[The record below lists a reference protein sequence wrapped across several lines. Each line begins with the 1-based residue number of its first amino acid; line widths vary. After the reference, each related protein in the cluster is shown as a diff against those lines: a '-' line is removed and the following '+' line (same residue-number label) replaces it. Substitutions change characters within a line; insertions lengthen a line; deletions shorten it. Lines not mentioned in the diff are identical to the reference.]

1 MDSSFLIF
9 QRNECVSVYVSPVI
23 DCRSNQAVWWTAF
36 ISKKVISYSNK
47 SYFIYLSSFS
57 LCRSWGSEVLNS
69 QCMNLDW
76 GCTQNMWKLLAAKG
90 KKRVHHPGEA
100 APGRALF
107 NLLSLIWPRSPEMWS
122 SSGVTILILGHNKT
136 LWQNRACITSDSW
149 DMHCDWERTPFQTL
163 SGVLSHF
170 EINENLSAC
179 PHTQSLIIRMK
190 HSLIILQ
197 KKLTQQQ
204 PINN

>member
-1 MDSSFLIF
+1 MGNPVDSLFSNDHRGWRFHSWSVICLDSSFLTV

-76 GCTQNMWKLLAAKG
+76 GCTQNMWKVLVAKE
-90 KKRVHHPGEA
+90 KREFITPARQPRAELCSISFPSSGHAPQKREA
-100 APGRALF
+100 ALGSQF
-107 NLLSLIWPRSPEMWS
+107 LS
-122 SSGVTILILGHNKT
+122 
-136 LWQNRACITSDSW
+136 
-149 DMHCDWERTPFQTL
+149 
-163 SGVLSHF
+163 
-170 EINENLSAC
+170 
-179 PHTQSLIIRMK
+179 
-190 HSLIILQ
+190 
-197 KKLTQQQ
+197 
-204 PINN
+204 